1 MKNDNKD
8 NLNECFWMVVMSGVI
23 FIMLIQIT
31 NIA

>member
-1 MKNDNKD
+1 MKNDNED
-8 NLNECFWMVVMSGVI
+8 NLNECFWMVVMSAVI